1 MTDGKSE
8 FEKSLLQAEAVAEKY
23 ELQLPHVS
31 DLIYRLV
38 KLVRI
43 YDKNIGR
50 LLRISYKQAR
60 NIKELN
66 EAVKYMS
73 NFLTGRKL
81 RKVESHMKKWRK
93 KRKR

>member
-8 FEKSLLQAEAVAEKY
+8 FEKSLLQAEAVAERY

-31 DLIYRLV
+31 DIIYKQIKLI
-38 KLVRI
+38 RI
-43 YDKNIGR
+43 YDKTIEK
-50 LLRISYKQAR
+50 LLKISRKQAR

-66 EAVKYMS
+66 EAAKYMS